1 MSTLSA
7 PSKRK
12 EAVREEMICQETVQ
26 VGVCRALNVQVT
38 TADIIESFVV
48 IHDGHVCVF
57 KQRVDAKYRVVRL
70 NDCGSHLG
78 AGPDSETQLGLLAIV
93 HREALQHEAAK
104 TTAGASSDCIVD
116 HEPLQACAVVGQLAN
131 TIEHQIHNFFANC
144 VMAAGEVV
152 GGVLLSGDELF
163 RVEELAVGSSTH
175 LIDHSRFE
183 VNHHTA
189 RHVLTSPRLRE
200 KRIERVITTSNGLV
214 AWHLTI

>member
-78 AGPDSETQLGLLAIV
+78 AGPDSETQLGLLAV
-93 HREALQHEAAK
+93 VDREALQHEAAE

-116 HEPLQACAVVGQLAN
+116 HESLQACAIVGQLTN
-131 TIEHQIHNFFANC
+131 PVEHQIHDFFANC
-144 VMAAGEVV
+144 IMAACKI
-152 GGVLLSGDELF
+152 
-163 RVEELAVGSSTH
+163 VGSI
-175 LIDHSRFE
+175 LLACD
-183 VNHHTA
+183 
-189 RHVLTSPRLRE
+189 
-200 KRIERVITTSNGLV
+200 
-214 AWHLTI
+214 